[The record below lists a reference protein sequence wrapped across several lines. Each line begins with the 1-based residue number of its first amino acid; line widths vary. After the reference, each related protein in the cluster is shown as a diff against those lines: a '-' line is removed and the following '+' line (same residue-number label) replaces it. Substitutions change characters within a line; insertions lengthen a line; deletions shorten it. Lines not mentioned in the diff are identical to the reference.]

1 MKKKTFQGEIA
12 RDKTQTYVWGDVK
25 RSKREEITGK
35 HPFLFSLEF
44 QRFELRLHFIFCPF
58 IGVYYASRSLTDR
71 LKVIASI

>member
-25 RSKREEITGK
+25 RSKREEITEK

-44 QRFELRLHFIFCPF
+44 QRFELRLISFFALSPGFITPA
-58 IGVYYASRSLTDR
+58 GAW
-71 LKVIASI
+71 